1 MKIEKSASIPSHIV
15 FNSLLDALAIVFGV
29 VFGGMAWG
37 YVVACWLF
45 G

>member
-1 MKIEKSASIPSHIV
+1 MKIEKTASIPSHIV
-15 FNSLLDALAIVFGV
+15 FNSLLDAIALVFGV

-37 YVVACWLF
+37 YTVAWWLF

>member
-1 MKIEKSASIPSHIV
+1 MKIEKTASLPSHIV
-15 FNSLLDALAIVFGV
+15 FNSLLDVLALVLGV
-29 VFGGMAWG
+29 VFGSMAWG